1 MRLTETP
8 PGDFVS
14 NLGKPTVEAKRE
26 RWRVGRS
33 LRGSIRIGEGEIK
46 MTIGPTVSKSKK
58 AVKAKKAKADPAKKA
73 EKAREE
79 MLEAESRVKKLE
91 ASVKTAK
98 IDLDKYTA
106 ALYRAELSVK
116 NSKPEGV

>member
-1 MRLTETP
+1 
-8 PGDFVS
+8 
-14 NLGKPTVEAKRE
+14 
-26 RWRVGRS
+26 
-33 LRGSIRIGEGEIK
+33 
-46 MTIGPTVSKSKK
+46 MTIGPTVSKKP
-58 AVKAKKAKADPAKKA
+58 DPAKKA

-91 ASVKTAK
+91 ATLKTAK

-116 NSKPEGV
+116 NSKADGI

>member
-1 MRLTETP
+1 
-8 PGDFVS
+8 
-14 NLGKPTVEAKRE
+14 
-26 RWRVGRS
+26 
-33 LRGSIRIGEGEIK
+33 
-46 MTIGPTVSKSKK
+46 MTIGPTVSKKP
-58 AVKAKKAKADPAKKA
+58 DPAKKA

-91 ASVKTAK
+91 ASVKKLEASLKTAK

-116 NSKPEGV
+116 NSKTDGI